1 MPQSRTF
8 HNLSAGSTTIMPDGK
23 VIRFGGKIERVEG
36 GTKVGTGTYTTSD
49 PTEIGWL
56 EALCKVPSPQ
66 VWEEVSDETAIAPT
80 PQVAAGLQQE
90 TQNVQ
95 QEVVERA
102 ALATDPK
109 VVALM
114 NKLGNLDSNPDTPAA

>member
-1 MPQSRTF
+1 
-8 HNLSAGSTTIMPDGK
+8 
-23 VIRFGGKIERVEG
+23 
-36 GTKVGTGTYTTSD
+36 
-49 PTEIGWL
+49 L